1 MDSAF
6 ERVLMEGAQF
16 MRRFAAM
23 ARTPR
28 CSSDQWS
35 TMTTSAPSSRAGEEG
50 DDDEYGEGDGSNAP
64 PFPRRKKAWQE
75 WRVRGRDGRSAIAH
89 TGVLFRRHV
98 DEVRWFCHASPVK
111 NGRGI
116 PFPVLSRPCIF

>member
-28 CSSDQWS
+28 CSSDHGS

-64 PFPRRKKAWQE
+64 RFPRRKKAWQE

-89 TGVLFRRHV
+89 V
-98 DEVRWFCHASPVK
+98 DEVRGEVLPRQLDRSKTLDALEVPLI
-111 NGRGI
+111 RGSAH
-116 PFPVLSRPCIF
+116 PTF